1 MTAKTV
7 LLLLFLFIFLL
18 ILGATKMLKGIYK
31 SVYII
36 KWEIMVYCSQRNII
50 YLALHII
57 CYV

>member
-1 MTAKTV
+1 
-7 LLLLFLFIFLL
+7 
-18 ILGATKMLKGIYK
+18 MLKGIYK
-31 SVYII
+31 SVRII